1 MHFFNFFRQMG
12 ISGLIDIFLMS
23 FLIYALLVWLKH
35 KKAVFVLTGILI
47 AALMYL
53 FTRQFNLVLISSL
66 LQAFFAVF
74 LIAIIVIFQEE
85 LRSIFEQIAIWSF
98 NRKPQALKPIIQLQK
113 EVETL
118 VRTLRD
124 LAREKIGALI
134 IIKGQNVILRHLKGG
149 IDLNGELSEALL
161 KSLFDPHSMG
171 HDGAVIIE
179 GNRLIQFGCHLPLS
193 HNFEKLSTK
202 GTRHAAALGLSEL
215 SDALCLVVSE
225 ERGIISVAQNGNIFE
240 VRDPQILS
248 ALIEK
253 FYRKGKPSLKPQML
267 KRFFKRNYKEK
278 IAAVTFSLALWFVLV
293 HQSNLIHKTFNV
305 PIEYPEF
312 ASDLVVEE
320 VDPKEAQITLSGP
333 RNTFHFISEKDV
345 RLSLKLVDLQEG
357 VRKVRLSDETN
368 LFFPKELMLEN
379 IEPHLIQV
387 TISKKKTDP
396 KGK

>member
-312 ASDLVVEE
+312 ASDLVVKE

>member
-225 ERGIISVAQNGNIFE
+225 EKGIISVAQNGNIFE

>member
-1 MHFFNFFRQMG
+1 
-12 ISGLIDIFLMS
+12 
-23 FLIYALLVWLKH
+23 
-35 KKAVFVLTGILI
+35 
-47 AALMYL
+47 
-53 FTRQFNLVLISSL
+53 
-66 LQAFFAVF
+66 
-74 LIAIIVIFQEE
+74 
-85 LRSIFEQIAIWSF
+85 
-98 NRKPQALKPIIQLQK
+98 
-113 EVETL
+113 
-118 VRTLRD
+118 
-124 LAREKIGALI
+124 
-134 IIKGQNVILRHLKGG
+134 
-149 IDLNGELSEALL
+149 
-161 KSLFDPHSMG
+161 MG

-225 ERGIISVAQNGNIFE
+225 EKGIISVAQNGNIFE

>member
-134 IIKGQNVILRHLKGG
+134 IIKGQNVILRHLK
-149 IDLNGELSEALL
+149 
-161 KSLFDPHSMG
+161 
-171 HDGAVIIE
+171 
-179 GNRLIQFGCHLPLS
+179 R
-193 HNFEKLSTK
+193 
-202 GTRHAAALGLSEL
+202 
-215 SDALCLVVSE
+215 
-225 ERGIISVAQNGNIFE
+225 
-240 VRDPQILS
+240 RD
-248 ALIEK
+248 
-253 FYRKGKPSLKPQML
+253 
-267 KRFFKRNYKEK
+267 
-278 IAAVTFSLALWFVLV
+278 
-293 HQSNLIHKTFNV
+293 
-305 PIEYPEF
+305 
-312 ASDLVVEE
+312 
-320 VDPKEAQITLSGP
+320 
-333 RNTFHFISEKDV
+333 
-345 RLSLKLVDLQEG
+345 
-357 VRKVRLSDETN
+357 
-368 LFFPKELMLEN
+368 
-379 IEPHLIQV
+379 
-387 TISKKKTDP
+387 
-396 KGK
+396 